1 MEKYNENYNENN
13 NKKKQ
18 NQIIQQPVIYSE
30 DIYDITKYSDNE
42 LFDILDLVKPTD
54 RELEA
59 KIIIMIKRYSETSGE
74 ESRKNTIFFQSIYD
88 HFFEN
93 GGEDEEDGEEE
104 ENGENEKNEKESNN
118 KKIKEGFDSMKMTTS
133 KIMQPTTPSTT
144 ISTDLIETTKTPNK
158 NSLDYV
164 KSLDYTPGQLNPVL
178 KETIKRVI
186 SIDSQY
192 RDKTKLNSMSTNFTF
207 NLSESIPNVVS
218 LKLYSIQIPYTWYTI
233 SSIFGGNFFY
243 IKGNTDGINNGFY
256 DYKIEIAPG
265 NYSIP
270 DLINNINYSIEAN
283 LYPLQDIDFGTT
295 RITYSTQDM
304 KATIIV
310 DIKTIYNQTH
320 YYIDFQNGQLSSGE
334 DNIPYTETFDSSS
347 TSLSNFLGFVY
358 NKNTRSIGNYTD
370 FNTAQNI
377 IPTQYYQPN
386 YVFSSVLY
394 GATFENG
401 TFFDL
406 NGTNGIF
413 NIYYFYDVSGLT
425 EYDATWFS
433 DPLNAQ
439 YIKTQKMISIY
450 DISNNIASGRSFNRT
465 NYISFVNNAI
475 KSVPEFIDSGFI
487 TVPANELYPKYV
499 VGGER
504 GQTRFRMTIKWD
516 RTKIINLKNM
526 KTAVIFPDDSQIWI
540 GTGNESSA
548 FNFKNRVNVL
558 ENISAEIPNPDDPF
572 IANQPVSITLKCIKP
587 LYDIPLNDYII
598 NYPSGLGNYLNNMD
612 MNIPSILATINTGYS
627 DAVNMYPPNEL
638 FTYPTDNPFCTID
651 ENGNMNMKFSINKI
665 FNEHQYSIDFSQS
678 IFYQTDGSSI
688 QSLGFPDGLLGSGLV
703 GPYAPVQGFGDI
715 SLYPDSTLS
724 AYQELYAGQAYIPQI
739 YDISL
744 ASYSYTIPVQ
754 QSYKIT
760 NTNNRIKITP
770 KYGYGY
776 GNENESP
783 YYVYIGYDT
792 SSNANKLGRQIDMSG
807 NEPIFPDDLSKN
819 SWVNF
824 TNDNS
829 DNGIYPYTF
838 STLANQPKWYRDPSG
853 SIIYNS
859 LPELLN
865 AINYAFLN
873 KAPIIDTS
881 TNIITNITTQKT
893 YPPTIINLPYIDSSG
908 ISIPI
913 SIPINFLSKSK
924 VSQYTTSGIS
934 TISLDIKINNALT
947 YKDYKVIFT
956 DISYNSWTENL
967 YFDSS
972 YVLSSYPNSNIIDIQ
987 EAKII
992 ASHPP
997 TGNSNDPSN
1006 NTITLYPT
1014 NNIFYIKP
1022 LYNAEGGVYIQNS
1035 TKNNIT
1041 ITIPATSSGTIYS
1054 RYTLLNA
1061 INTQFANNPLT
1072 IGSKIF
1078 FGENDGLVYIY
1089 LNINKVFTTNDF
1101 KLVFYDES
1109 FNYNSDCKLS
1119 GSSNLNLR
1127 NTYIDSTLGWMLGFR
1142 DLQIYSLS
1150 QSNMTVVNATTSYY
1164 STYINTKFS
1173 YDQNTNIAS
1182 ITGDTTICIFLFS
1195 YFMIIMDDF
1204 TQNHLNDG
1212 LITITKRETDIPLPS
1227 YANRAVQECDADG
1240 NNIVTGIKGLGST
1253 SYQNNAITQNSIYSA
1268 NQLLDLK
1275 NQRTNNNYGTVS
1287 SGISVNDI
1295 FGIIP
1300 IKTGTAGTPYIEFG
1314 GSLQNQE
1321 RTYFGPVNLRR
1332 MKIQLVNDRGNIV
1345 DLNGAEWA
1353 FSLICEQLYTSNKL
1367 AK

>member
-1 MEKYNENYNENN
+1 MEKYNE
-13 NKKKQ
+13 KKQ
-18 NQIIQQPVIYSE
+18 NQIIQQPVIFSE

-59 KIIIMIKRYSETSGE
+59 KIIIMIKRYSEMSGE

-93 GGEDEEDGEEE
+93 GEEDENDEEE
-104 ENGENEKNEKESNN
+104 ENGENGENGENKKNEKENN
-118 KKIKEGFDSMKMTTS
+118 RKKPTEGFESMKMTTS
-133 KIMQPTTPSTT
+133 KIMQPTNPSTT
-144 ISTDLIETTKTPNK
+144 STSTDLIENTKTANK
-158 NSLDYV
+158 SSLDYV

-243 IKGNTDGINNGFY
+243 IKGNTDGMNNGFH

-295 RITYSTQDM
+295 SISYSTQDM
-304 KATIIV
+304 KATINV
-310 DIKTIYNQTH
+310 DIKTMYNQTN
-320 YYIDFQNGQLSSGE
+320 YYIEFQDGQLSSGE
-334 DNIPYTETFDSSS
+334 DDIPYTETFDSSS

-358 NKNTRSIGNYTD
+358 NKNTRSTGNYID
-370 FNTAQNI
+370 FNEAQNI
-377 IPTQYYQPN
+377 LPTQYYQPN

-406 NGTNGIF
+406 NSTNGIF

-425 EYDATWFS
+425 EYNATWFT

-439 YIKTQKMISIY
+439 YIKLQKTISIY
-450 DISNNIASGRSFNRT
+450 DISNNITSGRSFNRT

-475 KSVPEFIDSGFI
+475 KSVPELIDSGFI

-516 RTKIINLKNM
+516 RTKVVNLKNM
-526 KTAVIFPDDSQIWI
+526 KTAVILPDDSYIWI

-548 FNFKNRVNVL
+548 FNFKNRVNIL
-558 ENISAEIPNPDDPF
+558 ENISAETPNPDDPF
-572 IANQPVSITLKCIKP
+572 ISNQPASITLKCIKP
-587 LYDIPLNDYII
+587 FYDISLNDYII
-598 NYPSGLGNYLNNMD
+598 NYPSGLGTYLNNID
-612 MNIPSILATINTGYS
+612 MNIPSILATINAGYS
-627 DAVNMYPPNEL
+627 DAVNMYPSSEL
-638 FTYPTDNPFCTID
+638 FNYPTDNPFCTID
-651 ENGNMNMKFSINKI
+651 ASGNTNMKFSINKN
-665 FNEHQYSIDFSQS
+665 FNEHQYSIDFSKS
-678 IFYQTDGSSI
+678 IFYQTDGSSN
-688 QSLGFPDGLLGSGLV
+688 QGLGFP
-703 GPYAPVQGFGDI
+703 
-715 SLYPDSTLS
+715 
-724 AYQELYAGQAYIPQI
+724 PQI
-739 YDISL
+739 DDISL
-744 ASYSYTIPVQ
+744 ASYSYTVPIR

-776 GNENESP
+776 GNNNETP

-807 NEPIFPDDLSKN
+807 NEPNFPNDLSKN

-824 TNDNS
+824 TIDNS

-838 STLANQPKWYRDPSG
+838 STLTNQPKWYRDPSG
-853 SIIYNS
+853 SIIYS

-873 KAPIIDTS
+873 KVPIINTL

-893 YPPTIINLPYIDSSG
+893 YPPTITNYIDSSG
-908 ISIPI
+908 ISIPT

-924 VSQYTTSGIS
+924 VSQNTTGTTSNIVLS
-934 TISLDIKINNALT
+934 IKINNALT
-947 YKDYKVIFT
+947 YKDYKVIFN
-956 DISYNSWTENL
+956 DVSYNSWTKNL
-967 YFDSS
+967 HFDSS
-972 YVLSSYPNSNIIDIQ
+972 YVLSIYPNSNIINIQ

-992 ASHPP
+992 AKHPP
-997 TGNSNDPSN
+997 TGNSNDLSN
-1006 NTITLYPT
+1006 NTIKLYSTNPTNPT

-1022 LYNAEGGVYIQNS
+1022 LYNAQGGVYIQNS
-1035 TKNNIT
+1035 TKNDIT

-1061 INTQFANNPLT
+1061 INAQFANNPLT

-1078 FGENDGLVYIY
+1078 FGEDGLVYIY
-1089 LNINKVFTTNDF
+1089 LNINKEFTTNDF
-1101 KLVFYDES
+1101 KLAFYDES
-1109 FNYNSDCKLS
+1109 FTYSSDCKLS

-1150 QSNMTVVNATTSYY
+1150 QSNMTGANANTSYY

-1173 YDQNTNIAS
+1173 YNQNTNIAS
-1182 ITGDTTICIFLFS
+1182 ITGDTAICIFLFS

-1253 SYQNNAITQNSIYSA
+1253 SYQNNAITQNAIYSA

-1275 NQRTNNNYGTVS
+1275 NQRANNNYGSVS

>member
-1 MEKYNENYNENN
+1 MEKYNENYNEKNN
-13 NKKKQ
+13 KKQ
-18 NQIIQQPVIYSE
+18 NQILQQSVIFSE

-59 KIIIMIKRYSETSGE
+59 KIIIMIKRYSEMSGE

-93 GGEDEEDGEEE
+93 GEEDENEEE
-104 ENGENEKNEKESNN
+104 EEEEENEKNEKNEKENNN
-118 KKIKEGFDSMKMTTS
+118 KKTKEGFESMKMTTS
-133 KIMQPTTPSTT
+133 KIMQPTTPPSTST
-144 ISTDLIETTKTPNK
+144 STSTDLIENTKTANK
-158 NSLDYV
+158 SSLDYV

-207 NLSESIPNVVS
+207 NLSETIPNVVS

-243 IKGNTDGINNGFY
+243 IKGNTDGINNGFH

-270 DLINNINYSIEAN
+270 DLINNINYSIQAN

-295 RITYSTQDM
+295 SISYSTQDL

-310 DIKTIYNQTH
+310 DITKIYNQTN
-320 YYIDFQNGQLSSGE
+320 YYIEFQDGQLSSGE

-358 NKNTRSIGNYTD
+358 NKNTRSTGNYID

-394 GATFENG
+394 GATFENE
-401 TFFDL
+401 TLFDL
-406 NGTNGIF
+406 NSTNGIF

-425 EYDATWFS
+425 EYNATWFT

-439 YIKTQKMISIY
+439 YIKLQKTISIY
-450 DISNNIASGRSFNRT
+450 DISNNITSGRSFNRT

-516 RTKIINLKNM
+516 RTKVVNLKNM
-526 KTAVIFPDDSQIWI
+526 KTAVVLPDDSHIWI

-548 FNFKNRVNVL
+548 FNFKNRVNIL
-558 ENISAEIPNPDDPF
+558 ENISAETHNPGDPF
-572 IANQPVSITLKCIKP
+572 IANQPASIILKCIKP
-587 LYDIPLNDYII
+587 LYYDPSLSNVYDPSFNDYII
-598 NYPSGLGNYLNNMD
+598 NYPSGLGTYLNNMD
-612 MNIPSILATINTGYS
+612 MNIPYILATINAGYS
-627 DAVNMYPPNEL
+627 DAVNNYPSNEL

-651 ENGNMNMKFSINKI
+651 ANGNTNMKFSVNKH
-665 FNEHQYSIDFSQS
+665 FNENKYSIDFSQS
-678 IFYQTDGSSI
+678 IFYQTDGSSN
-688 QSLGFPDGLLGSGLV
+688 QGLGFP
-703 GPYAPVQGFGDI
+703 Q
-715 SLYPDSTLS
+715 
-724 AYQELYAGQAYIPQI
+724 QI

-744 ASYSYTIPVQ
+744 ASYSYTIPVR

-770 KYGYGY
+770 KYGYEY
-776 GNENESP
+776 GNKNETP
-783 YYVYIGYDT
+783 YYIYIGYDT
-792 SSNANKLGRQIDMSG
+792 SSNANKLGRQFDMSG
-807 NEPIFPDDLSKN
+807 IEPIFPNDLSKN

-873 KAPIIDTS
+873 KVPIIDTS

-893 YPPTIINLPYIDSSG
+893 YPPTITNLPYIDSSG
-908 ISIPI
+908 ISIPT

-924 VSQYTTSGIS
+924 VSQNTIGGTSNIILS
-934 TISLDIKINNALT
+934 IKINNVLT
-947 YKDYKVIFT
+947 YKDYKVIFN
-956 DISYNSWTENL
+956 DVSYNSWTKSL
-967 YFDSS
+967 HFDSS
-972 YVLSSYPNSNIIDIQ
+972 YVLSIYPNSNNINIQ

-997 TGNSNDPSN
+997 TGNSNDSSN
-1006 NTITLYPT
+1006 STITLYPT

-1022 LYNAEGGVYIQNS
+1022 LYNTQGGVYISNS
-1035 TKNNIT
+1035 TKNDIT
-1041 ITIPATSSGTIYS
+1041 ITIPATNTGTIYS
-1054 RYTLLNA
+1054 RHTLLNT
-1061 INTQFANNPLT
+1061 INAQFANNILT

-1078 FGENDGLVYIY
+1078 FGENDGIVYIY

-1109 FNYNSDCKLS
+1109 FNYSSDCKLS

-1173 YDQNTNIAS
+1173 YNQNTNIAS
-1182 ITGDTTICIFLFS
+1182 ITGDTTICIFLFN

-1227 YANRAVQECDADG
+1227 YAKRAVQECDADG

-1253 SYQNNAITQNSIYSA
+1253 SYQNNAITQNAIYSA

-1275 NQRTNNNYGTVS
+1275 NQRTNNNYGSVS

-1300 IKTGTAGTPYIEFG
+1300 IETGTAGTPYIEFG

-1321 RTYFGPVNLRR
+1321 RTYFGPINLRR